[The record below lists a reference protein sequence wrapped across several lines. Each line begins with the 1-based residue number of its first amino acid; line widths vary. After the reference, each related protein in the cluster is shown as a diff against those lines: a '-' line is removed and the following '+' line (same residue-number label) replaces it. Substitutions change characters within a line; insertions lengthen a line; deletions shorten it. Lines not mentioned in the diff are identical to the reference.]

1 MNYCV
6 LILYITIKSR
16 KISEWPEVF
25 ISIEM
30 LLCRAHHD
38 ELHRDVRAFEGK
50 YGSQIVLLFR
60 FLDYAI
66 AVGVIGSVKN

>member
-1 MNYCV
+1 
-6 LILYITIKSR
+6 
-16 KISEWPEVF
+16 
-25 ISIEM
+25 M

-38 ELHRDVRAFEGK
+38 ELHRDVRAFEAK